1 MIPRLAVLKSVN
13 TKRTSS
19 LVTPDDKTRFSAGSG
34 LRLETL
40 LDAENR
46 SPAFD
51 GFIFACF
58 PTDKLRGNLDSRFQ
72 IEAQGSFVIEN
83 DFDNVVIGR
92 D

>member
-1 MIPRLAVLKSVN
+1 LSSEVSDCPVPPFLHIHVCVVPNKKLAIGG
-13 TKRTSS
+13 RFG
-19 LVTPDDKTRFSAGSG
+19 LVF
-34 LRLETL
+34 EEV

-83 DFDNVVIGR
+83 DFDNVVIGK